1 MKVETIVHLFREVD
15 PTGLLMVTEID
26 EKINMVRGSI
36 TMRRVAL
43 GTGEEVKVAIII
55 RRDIIEA
62 FTNGPFS
69 LAHAPGLHSSPTID
83 HFEL

>member
-1 MKVETIVHLFREVD
+1 MKVETIVHLFREVG

-43 GTGEEVKVAIII
+43 GTGEEEKVAIII

-69 LAHAPGLHSSPTID
+69 WAHAPGLHSSPTID

>member
-1 MKVETIVHLFREVD
+1 
-15 PTGLLMVTEID
+15 
-26 EKINMVRGSI
+26 
-36 TMRRVAL
+36 VAL
-43 GTGEEVKVAIII
+43 GTGEEEKVAIII

-69 LAHAPGLHSSPTID
+69 LAHASGLHSSPTID